1 MADQQTIS
9 SISGQYSVDEN
20 ENRIYYND
28 VKFSTF
34 TNGKTKA
41 FNRKTGRQTDE
52 YAVYIQLSGLN
63 KSTVVSED
71 FKQMV
76 MKSDDPIAVIDK
88 MLTELY

>member
-71 FKQMV
+71 FKKKV
-76 MKSDDPIAVIDK
+76 MDSNDPIAMIDK
-88 MLTELY
+88 MLTELG